1 MNIHTDIFISRS
13 LLKKKLTRHENQYQV
28 HFITNWTH
36 FPLSYHAYS
45 LKFMILFCQVKEQDD
60 KDNIGD
66 DVIGRNL
73 RAKHIMNVVECED
86 ANENT
91 PISEAGSMR
100 YCFVSFLRHKDSNL
114 ATFKFSAV

>member
-1 MNIHTDIFISRS
+1 M
-13 LLKKKLTRHENQYQV
+13 
-28 HFITNWTH
+28 
-36 FPLSYHAYS
+36 
-45 LKFMILFCQVKEQDD
+45 LFVIICCQVKEQDD

-91 PISEAGSMR
+91 PISEAGSMTFFFHFSCVAR
-100 YCFVSFLRHKDSNL
+100 NPVFRVSEQVRHKPGCTTTEAGQRLENLDSGSRGIVL
-114 ATFKFSAV
+114 SM

>member
-1 MNIHTDIFISRS
+1 M
-13 LLKKKLTRHENQYQV
+13 
-28 HFITNWTH
+28 
-36 FPLSYHAYS
+36 
-45 LKFMILFCQVKEQDD
+45 FCQVKEQDD

-100 YCFVSFLRHKDSNL
+100 YYFVLFLGHKDSSCIFKNSQL
-114 ATFKFSAV
+114 YISITFFFFLIQFYVPFKIISAHMRRANQ